1 MTMTACGTV
10 LPFHGVMAATLAAG
24 SACSRTFKPP
34 RGGVRLAATPSRTT
48 VKKRLFTSVS
58 VGARIGALTGVADVN
73 EGKSQGFGS

>member
-1 MTMTACGTV
+1 MTMTACETV
-10 LPFHGVMAATLAAG
+10 LPFHRAMAATLAAG
-24 SACSRTFKPP
+24 RTHRTFKPP

-48 VKKRLFTSVS
+48 VKKRIFTSVS